1 MMERAMTTAATCE
14 TGALA
19 RSDVIACIFQLR
31 ALAVRLAGD
40 RQRADDLVRE
50 TIVQTFTAVKRPR
63 DGISLQVRMFTA
75 LRRLHYGALGQSI
88 DVAAR
93 QPEQPSTKGNG
104 VGSDE
109 LLRIFRRLRD
119 EQREA
124 LILAV
129 ASGLSY
135 EQAAEIC
142 DCQIDTIRSRV
153 SEARRE
159 ISVMSREASL
169 GKINFEL
176 LADQRR
182 GGPRM
187 PSSSRRSWRRQETPH
202 RGGPVQADRALRSM
216 GTSSERGCR
225 DDVLEGLGRQT
236 PSPRDN

>member
-1 MMERAMTTAATCE
+1 MTTAATGE
-14 TGALA
+14 SGALA
-19 RSDVIACIFQLR
+19 RSDVITCISQLR
-31 ALAVRLAGD
+31 AFAVLLAGD
-40 RQRADDLVRE
+40 RHRADDLVRE

-75 LRRLHYGALGQSI
+75 LRRLHYSALGQSG
-88 DVAAR
+88 DGAAR
-93 QPEQPSTKGNG
+93 QPEQPSTGDDG

-124 LILAV
+124 LILAT

-153 SEARRE
+153 WEAVRE

-169 GKINFEL
+169 GKIDFDL
-176 LADQRR
+176 LADEGR
-182 GGPRM
+182 GSPIT
-187 PSSSRRSWRRQETPH
+187 PSASHRSRRRQETSH
-202 RGGPVQADRALRSM
+202 RGAPVQADRALRGM
-216 GTSSERGCR
+216 G
-225 DDVLEGLGRQT
+225 
-236 PSPRDN
+236 

>member
-1 MMERAMTTAATCE
+1 MTTAATCE

-19 RSDVIACIFQLR
+19 RSEVITCISQLR
-31 ALAVRLAGD
+31 AFAVLLAGD
-40 RQRADDLVRE
+40 RQRADDLVGE

-75 LRRLHYGALGQSI
+75 LRRLHYGALDQSI
-88 DVAAR
+88 DGAAR
-93 QPEQPSTKGNG
+93 QPEQPSTKGDS
-104 VGSDE
+104 VGCDE

-135 EQAAEIC
+135 AQAAEIC
-142 DCQIDTIRSRV
+142 DCQIDTIRNRV

-159 ISVMSREASL
+159 ISVMLREASL

-182 GGPRM
+182 GSPRM
-187 PSSSRRSWRRQETPH
+187 PSSSRRSWSRQEAL
-202 RGGPVQADRALRSM
+202 RRSGPVQADRVLR
-216 GTSSERGCR
+216 GWG
-225 DDVLEGLGRQT
+225 
-236 PSPRDN
+236 